1 MKTLKID
8 GKQISF
14 DNERN
19 LLEVIR
25 NANINLPTFCY
36 HSELSIYGACRLCVV
51 NIEGRGIQTSCTLP
65 PEEGMVVY
73 TNTQQLRTIRKNI
86 IELLLASEYHNCTT
100 CAKSMRCKLQTM
112 AKELNVTEVRY
123 KSNSETL
130 KPLDL
135 SSLALVRDPNK
146 CILCGDCVRA
156 CDEIQGI
163 GVLDFSGRGANVTV
177 VPAFG
182 KGLAEVDCVDCGQCS
197 RVCPTGAI
205 LPRSEIKEVW
215 NAINDPNK
223 IVIGHFAPSVRVA
236 IGEEFGMP
244 IGSILPGQLSK
255 GLRMLGFNSVY
266 DTSFTADLT
275 IMEEGTEFI
284 KRKTGGGT
292 LPLFTSCCPAWVKY
306 VEQYYPE
313 LLNNLSTC
321 RSPQAMFGSILKKY
335 LPKILDCNPKQIVV
349 VSIMPCTAKK
359 VEARRPEFETDGMRD
374 NDYVLTTQELAIMFK
389 QSGIVFSELE
399 PDGFDEPFAQKTG
412 AGVIFGNSGGV
423 TEAALRY
430 VVEKIENRPL
440 EKIDFHEVRGADGCR
455 EAELTVAG
463 MPVKIAVVHGL
474 KNAKELIKKIKA
486 GEVNFDFIEVMTCPG
501 GCIGGAGQP
510 VYFKPEVRKARTDG
524 LYKSDKMMHLH
535 KSQENEDIT
544 NLYKNHI
551 GDIGGKEAHHS
562 LHTHYHSRKR
572 INTNIAFD
580 SGDGKIN
587 VSVCIGTNCF
597 VRGSQ
602 DILKKLMNY
611 VIIHN
616 LSDIVNVKPSFCMEN
631 CGIGPNVVIGDKLIS
646 EARFDTIIEE
656 LENKLKSIAIAN

>member
-1 MKTLKID
+1 MKTLTID

-25 NANINLPTFCY
+25 KANINLPTFCY

-51 NIEGRGIQTSCTLP
+51 NIEGRGVQTSCTLP
-65 PEEGMVVY
+65 PEEGMIVS

-100 CAKSMRCKLQTM
+100 CAKSMQCKLQTM
-112 AKELNVTEVRY
+112 AKELLVTEVRY
-123 KSNSETL
+123 KTNSKTL
-130 KPLDL
+130 KKLDL

-163 GVLDFSGRGANVTV
+163 GVLDFVGRGANATV
-177 VPAFG
+177 LPAFG
-182 KGLAEVDCVDCGQCS
+182 KGLADVDCVDCGQCS

-205 LPRSEIKEVW
+205 LPRSEIKDVW
-215 NAINDPNK
+215 NAISDTNK
-223 IVIGHFAPSVRVA
+223 IVVAHFAPSVRVA

-244 IGSILPGQLSK
+244 IGSILPGQLVK
-255 GLRMLGFNSVY
+255 GLRMLGFDKVY

-275 IMEEGTEFI
+275 IVEEGTEFI
-284 KRKTGGGT
+284 KRKTTGEA

-321 RSPQAMFGSILKKY
+321 RSPQAMFGSIVKKY
-335 LPKILDCNPKQIVV
+335 LPNILNCNAKQIIT

-359 VEARRPEFETDGMRD
+359 VEARRSEFETDGMRD
-374 NDYVLTTQELAIMFK
+374 NDYVLTTQELAVMFK
-389 QSGIVFSELE
+389 QAGVVFSELE
-399 PDGFDEPFAQKTG
+399 PDNFDEPFSQKTG
-412 AGVIFGNSGGV
+412 AGIIFGNSGGV

-430 VVEKIENRPL
+430 VVEKLENRPL
-440 EKIDFHEVRGADGCR
+440 EKIEFNEVRGADGCR
-455 EAELTVAG
+455 EAELIVAG
-463 MPVKIAVVHGL
+463 LPVKIAVVYGL
-474 KNAKELIKKIKA
+474 KNAKEIIKKIKND
-486 GEVNFDFIEVMTCPG
+486 EVNFDFIEVMTCPG
-501 GCIGGAGQP
+501 GCVGGAGQP
-510 VYFKPEVRKARTDG
+510 VYFKPEIRNARTKG
-524 LYKSDKMMHLH
+524 LYKADKMMQQH
-535 KSQENEDIT
+535 KSQENESIA
-544 NLYKNHI
+544 NLYKNYI
-551 GDIGGKEAHHS
+551 GEVGGKEAHYS

-572 INTNIAFD
+572 IHTNIAYD
-580 SGDGKIN
+580 SDNSKIN
-587 VSVCIGTNCF
+587 IGVCIGTNCF

-616 LSDIVNVKPSFCMEN
+616 LSEVVNVRPSFCMEN
-631 CGIGPNVVIGDKLIS
+631 CGKGPNVIIGDKIIS
-646 EARFDTIIEE
+646 EARFDIIIEE
-656 LENKLKSIAIAN
+656 LENQLQSISIAN

>member
-1 MKTLKID
+1 MKTLTID

-25 NANINLPTFCY
+25 KANINLPTFCY

-65 PEEGMVVY
+65 PEEGMVVR

-86 IELLLASEYHNCTT
+86 IELLLASEDHNCTT
-100 CAKSMRCKLQTM
+100 CAKSMRCKLQSM

-123 KSNSETL
+123 KLSKDSP

-135 SSLALVRDPNK
+135 SSSALVRDPNK

-163 GVLDFSGRGANVTV
+163 GAIGFAGRGSKAMV

-215 NAINDPNK
+215 NAINDSNK
-223 IVIGHFAPSVRVA
+223 IVVGHFAPSVRVA

-244 IGSILPGQLSK
+244 MGSILPGQLTK
-255 GLRMLGFNSVY
+255 GLRMLGFDKVY

-275 IMEEGTEFI
+275 IIEEGTEFI
-284 KRKTGGGT
+284 KRKTGGET

-313 LLNNLSTC
+313 LLGNLSTC
-321 RSPQAMFGSILKKY
+321 RSPQAMFGSVLKKY
-335 LPKILDCNPKQIVV
+335 LPKVLNCDPKQVVV

-374 NDYVLTTQELAIMFK
+374 NDYVITTQELAVMFK
-389 QSGIVFSELE
+389 QAGIVFAELE
-399 PDGFDEPFAQKTG
+399 PDNFDEPFAQKTG

-430 VVEKIENRPL
+430 VVEKLENRPL
-440 EKIDFHEVRGADGCR
+440 EKIEFNEVRGAEGCR
-455 EAELTVAG
+455 EAELMVAG
-463 MPVKIAVVHGL
+463 IPVKIGVVHGL
-474 KNAKELIKKIKA
+474 KNAKEVIKKIKT
-486 GEVNFDFIEVMTCPG
+486 GEVNFDFIEVMTCPN

-510 VYFKPEVRKARTDG
+510 VYFKPEVRKQRTDG
-524 LYKSDKMMHLH
+524 LYKADKMMQQH
-535 KSQENEDIT
+535 KSQENEDVT
-544 NLYKNHI
+544 NLYKNYL
-551 GDIGGKEAHHS
+551 GEIGGPEAHHS

-572 INTNIAFD
+572 INTNIAYD
-580 SGDGKIN
+580 SEDGKIN
-587 VSVCIGTNCF
+587 IGVCIGTNCF

-616 LSDIVNVKPSFCMEN
+616 LTEIVNVRPSFCMEN
-631 CGIGPNVVIGDKLIS
+631 CGKGPNVVIGEKIIS

-656 LENKLKSIAIAN
+656 LENQLESIAIAN

>member
-1 MKTLKID
+1 MKTLTID
-8 GKQISF
+8 DKQISF
-14 DNERN
+14 NNERN

-25 NANINLPTFCY
+25 NANITLPTFCY

-51 NIEGRGIQTSCTLP
+51 NIEGRGIQTACTMP
-65 PEEGMVVY
+65 PEEGMIVR

-86 IELLLASEYHNCTT
+86 IELLLASEEHNCTT

-123 KSNSETL
+123 KSTSETL

-135 SSLALVRDPNK
+135 SSSALVRDPNK

-156 CDEIQGI
+156 CAEIQGI
-163 GVLDFSGRGANVTV
+163 GAIDFSGRGANAMV
-177 VPAFG
+177 VPAFN

-197 RVCPTGAI
+197 RVCPTAAI

-215 NAINDPNK
+215 NAISDPNK
-223 IVIGHFAPSVRVA
+223 IVIAHFAPAVRVA

-244 IGSILPGQLSK
+244 VGSIVPGQLAT
-255 GLRMLGFNSVY
+255 GLRMLGFDKIY
-266 DTSFTADLT
+266 DTSFAADLT
-275 IMEEGTEFI
+275 IIEEGTEFI
-284 KRKTGGGT
+284 KRKTESGV

-313 LLNNLSTC
+313 MLNNLSTC

-335 LPKILDCNPKQIVV
+335 LPNELNCNPKQIVV

-389 QSGIVFSELE
+389 QSGIRFAELE
-399 PDGFDEPFAQKTG
+399 PGNFDEMFGQKTG
-412 AGVIFGNSGGV
+412 AGVIFGNTGGV

-430 VVEKIENRPL
+430 VVEKLENKPL
-440 EKIDFHEVRGADGCR
+440 EKIEFNEVRGSEGCK
-455 EAELTVAG
+455 EAELSVAG
-463 MPVKIAVVHGL
+463 FPVKIAVVHGL
-474 KNAKELIKKIKA
+474 KNAKELIKRIKS
-486 GEVNFDFIEVMTCPG
+486 GEIDFDFIEVMSCPG
-501 GCIGGAGQP
+501 GCVGGAGQP
-510 VYFKPEVRKARTDG
+510 VYFSPEIRNARKDG
-524 LYKSDKMMHLH
+524 LYNADRMMQLH
-535 KSQENEDIT
+535 KSQENENVSD
-544 NLYKNHI
+544 LYKNYL
-551 GDIGGKEAHHS
+551 GDVGGADAHHS
-562 LHTHYHSRKR
+562 LHTHYHPRKR

-580 SGDGKIN
+580 SSDSKIN
-587 VSVCIGTNCF
+587 IGVCIGTNCF

-611 VIIHN
+611 VLSHN
-616 LSDIVNVKPSFCMEN
+616 LGGLVEIKPSFCMEH
-631 CGIGPNVVIGDKLIS
+631 CGEGPNVVIGDKIIS
-646 EARFDTIIEE
+646 KAKFDTVIKE
-656 LENKLKSIAIAN
+656 LESQLESVKIAN